1 MALPLKYPSAGCI
14 VEYLEDN
21 AIQIAMV
28 LEESGGKLRLLLPTR
43 RETKANVN
51 RLLPWLGPLY
61 PSSSCRDEAIRILQV
76 HKQAREEKTREI
88 DVFEA
93 WALAQGEMTQAPA
106 FWFAELFENEP
117 DADYIAA
124 FGRALLSCRTHF
136 RFQPPDFLVHDAE
149 TVAKK
154 LAEQQARA
162 EKEALVGS
170 GCSFLRLL
178 WDVASRKRELPERQ
192 PDWPDENTLGR
203 IENILRSRM
212 INPDSQEDESLWRLL
227 GKGLPDLQHL
237 PFQLLAAWGKIG
249 PHHNF
254 WLDRADF
261 DTGTEWHEPFAAEI
275 NELAVIGH
283 CGGSVAATLPDHG
296 DLPFIS
302 IDSPKTRDIDD
313 AFYLRP
319 LKNGWELTLALAAPA
334 LAWPFGNAFDKKI
347 MRRGTSIYLP
357 EGDLHMLPEALG
369 TDAYSLLAR
378 QSRPAFCMRFE
389 IDVEGQYSLPELF
402 AGRVKLA
409 ANLAY
414 ADVQEVIDAASGNEA
429 DNPAAGFAEQLRE
442 AHKLALLL
450 EKKRIEK
457 GAVVMRRPDVA
468 IELEDPDGDLR
479 NVIVHLHPD
488 MMPLD
493 AQRLVSEMMVLA
505 SSALADWAYEKR
517 IPLIHRTQ
525 NVTLPHEYAGIWSE
539 PQDLAKIMRSLIPS
553 ILEIDA
559 RPHAALGMD
568 RYAPITSPLRRYA
581 DLVNEAQVF
590 NYLKE
595 KKPFWDADELGEILG
610 QLSPSLESAGH
621 VQRFRPR
628 YWKLLYFRQQGDK
641 KWWDGVI
648 TDENDA
654 FVTVALPAE
663 GLFARGKRN
672 MFDERSC
679 PGMPVRLRLGKI
691 NPLYNEIHIQEVMG
705 AE

>member
-1 MALPLKYPSAGCI
+1 MAPPLKYPSPGCI

-21 AIQIAMV
+21 AIQLAMV

-43 RETKANVN
+43 REAKTNVN

-61 PSSSCRDEAIRILQV
+61 SSSSGREEAIRVLQI

-88 DVFEA
+88 DVLDA
-93 WALAQGEMTQAPA
+93 WTLAQGEMTQAPA
-106 FWFAELFENEP
+106 IWFAELFENEP
-117 DADYIAA
+117 DADYIAS
-124 FGRALLSCRTHF
+124 FGRALLACRTHF
-136 RFQPPDFLVHDAE
+136 RFQPPDFLIYDAE

-162 EKEALVGS
+162 EKEALVGA
-170 GCSFLRLL
+170 GCSFLRML

-192 PDWPDENTLGR
+192 PDWPDDNTLER

-227 GKGLPDLQHL
+227 GKGLPDLQNL

-261 DTGTEWHEPFAAEI
+261 DTGTEWQEPFAAEI
-275 NELAVIGH
+275 SELAAIGQR
-283 CGGSVAATLPDHG
+283 GEGVASPLPEHD

-319 LKNGWELTLALAAPA
+319 LENGWELTVALAAPA
-334 LAWPFGNAFDKKI
+334 LAWPFGTAFDKKI

-369 TDAYSLLAR
+369 TNAYSLLESQR
-378 QSRPAFCMRFE
+378 RPAFCMRFE
-389 IDVEGQYSLPELF
+389 IDAEGQYSLPELF
-402 AGRVKLA
+402 AARVKLA

-414 ADVQEVIDAASGNEA
+414 ADVQEVIAASGMDA
-429 DNPAAGFAEQLRE
+429 DNPAAAFTEQLRE

-457 GAVVMRRPDVA
+457 GAVVMRRPEA
-468 IELEDPDGDLR
+468 SIELEDPVGDLR
-479 NVIVHLHPD
+479 NVTVHLHAD
-488 MMPLD
+488 AMPLD

-505 SSALADWAYEKR
+505 SSALADWAFEKK

-539 PQDLAKIMRSLIPS
+539 PQDLARIMRSLIPS
-553 ILEIDA
+553 ILEIDG
-559 RPHAALGMD
+559 RPHAALGMQ

-590 NYLKE
+590 HYLQEGAPLWK
-595 KKPFWDADELGEILG
+595 ADELGEILD
-610 QLSPSLESAGH
+610 QLSPVLESAAH
-621 VQRFRPR
+621 VQRYRPR

-641 KWWDGVI
+641 KWWNGVI

-654 FVTVALPAE
+654 FVTVSLPDE

-672 MFDERSC
+672 MFDERAC
-679 PGMPVRLRLGKI
+679 PGMSVRLRLGKV
-691 NPLYNEIHIQEVMG
+691 NPLYNEIYIQEVMA